1 MCMQGGLAPLLC
13 TLQCKDLIKALPRY
27 QEIDSAVQGL
37 QVLDMTSTC
46 SDASFPSSHEPLAN
60 ICSQLLGFE
69 HEALKVTATLASM
82 YWCVCMGYLRSNQC
96 RLACLQ
102 AVPLTATITYTDPNS
117 AYMALQQA
125 LSAHSPAIVPP
136 VAKPLVLVG
145 PYGPACSKSAL
156 LERLLKKHG
165 DVFVCPQ
172 HITTQA
178 QPAAV
183 ADGTEAASL
192 ALKVCFSQHGSRNC
206 HFDAA

>member
-1 MCMQGGLAPLLC
+1 MCH
-13 TLQCKDLIKALPRY
+13 I
-27 QEIDSAVQGL
+27 
-37 QVLDMTSTC
+37 
-46 SDASFPSSHEPLAN
+46 
-60 ICSQLLGFE
+60 
-69 HEALKVTATLASM
+69 
-82 YWCVCMGYLRSNQC
+82 RSNEC

-165 DVFVCPQ
+165 DVFACPQ

-192 ALKVCFSQHGSRNC
+192 ALKVYFSQHGSRNC
-206 HFDAA
+206 HCDAAWRKCSIGKGSMHLHDLSSWHILAKRRCGTLCKQAMCRPTLGLTS